1 MKKVGEFIIKKIP
14 AIAAK
19 ELLDGGSL
27 TLNLNALRLW
37 IEVNGLPLTDE
48 VIVAKVSDWE
58 VLARLEIECYEY
70 NYGFL
75 RTWTPQQVPAAM
87 AATYFVAESNHVDAI
102 VSALVSNEL
111 ATYKELRD
119 EYSLEEAFKLLDV
132 LSVKRINE
140 FRAQEAAKN
149 A

>member
-1 MKKVGEFIIKKIP
+1 MKTVNGFTIKKIP

-19 ELLDGGSL
+19 ELLDSSAL
-27 TLNLNALRLW
+27 LVNLNALRLW
-37 IEVNGLPLTDE
+37 VEIDGLPLTDE
-48 VIVAKVSDWE
+48 VIVAKVTDWE
-58 VLARLEIECYEY
+58 VLAKLEIECYEY

-75 RTWTPQQVPAAM
+75 RTWKPQQIPAAM

-140 FRAQEAAKN
+140 FRAQEAAKR
-149 A
+149 